1 MRKMP
6 MAIHAVDEDQ
16 ASDSPA
22 DWTERLFFHC
32 AIVKEQRDMRREIA
46 ASQMSQAIPSC
57 ECLRERPPEQTQL
70 AQSAAAGQ
78 NERTA
83 SRLTAKAH
91 RAVEGNLEGGGPHFA
106 DRLTR
111 FRDQLVR
118 QTAERK

>member
-46 ASQMSQAIPSC
+46 APQMSQAIPSC
-57 ECLRERPPEQTQL
+57 ECRGERPPEYFQPLQ
-70 AQSAAAGQ
+70 AVAAGQ
-78 NERTA
+78 HEGTA
-83 SRLTAKAH
+83 SWLTAKADG
-91 RAVEGNLEGGGPHFA
+91 AVERNLEWLSPHFA

-111 FRDQLVR
+111 CRDQLVR